1 MRIAGLRAL
10 VVAIVSEETLT
21 VWLDNAL
28 LLLGGFVAIAFLLIL
43 QPMAKPEAAG
53 RQPGSII
60 VEIRWPD
67 ALNIDVDL
75 WVRAPADRPVGYSN
89 KSGRVFDLLR
99 DDVGQANDTL
109 QLNYENAYTR
119 GVVAGEYVIN
129 LHLYN
134 ANSEPLPVPV
144 AVQVSQQPASGGSVA
159 PLWSG
164 AVSLDHYGQEL
175 TVIRFS
181 MDEHG
186 ALVPGSFGT
195 LQVLLRGAL
204 P

>member
-1 MRIAGLRAL
+1 M
-10 VVAIVSEETLT
+10 SEETLT

-43 QPMAKPEAAG
+43 QPMAKPEASG

-75 WVRAPADRPVGYSN
+75 WVRAPGDRPVGYSN

-99 DDVGQANDTL
+99 DDVGLANDIL
-109 QLNYENAYTR
+109 KLNYENAYTR

-134 ANSEPLPVPV
+134 ANSERLPVLV
-144 AVQVSQQPASGGSVA
+144 AIQVSQQPASGGSVA
-159 PLWSG
+159 ALWSG
-164 AVSLDHYGQEL
+164 TASLERGGQEL
-175 TVIRFS
+175 TVIRFA
-181 MDEHG
+181 MDERG
-186 ALVPGSFGT
+186 ALVPGSFRT
-195 LQVLLRGAL
+195 LQTVLRTPAA
-204 P
+204 